1 VIVDEGRDMH
11 QQSSAQSVAENRW
24 ATLGALALLA
34 GLVCVAR
41 YWHSGQFGLY
51 EDDFTRIPEALTMTA
66 LGIWGRIAWSFS
78 NWVDHGKPLHPSLI
92 YFLTF
97 LGGRLGGLR
106 ALYGIGYLIFTSNVF
121 LFYALLRRLQRPAVA
136 LLGGIGY
143 ALFSA
148 DTTQA
153 FLTHSFGLQTSMLFL
168 LLAFHAFL
176 SRRRWVAY
184 LIIPLILIT
193 YETPFPVFLAAPLL
207 LAERWDRRL
216 LGRLVRHALI
226 LGLLLAVTVAIRYA
240 IGESRVSGLTPIS
253 AIATP
258 IVHMIEGPLVAMG
271 TYFLRPVQAL
281 RGLTVEVATAS
292 LLAFALLLWVFSRSR
307 FGSPLDLRTLLAL
320 LKERPFLQSLP
331 EEVKSLLRLG
341 AAGLAML
348 ILAYP
353 LTFTIP
359 AYALR
364 SRETR
369 VHLAAVVGA
378 SILWACAGSLIVRL
392 ADGFGRRRLANIAL
406 AGLFAMLVGFGF
418 AIQRD
423 YVLAWRY
430 QQEFWADLVALIPDA
445 DRGTVVLVDPGALQ
459 DVRQMGANTWNLPRI
474 LDQIYVFPAEWRD
487 PPRVFRL
494 APGWEE
500 HIVTEAGLFT
510 LDGVT
515 TVAPPSLYQTVASER
530 VILIEAGEGGL
541 IRRTAP
547 LVIAG
552 VEFPLKGQT
561 EAVLPTMEK
570 GNLYDY
576 LIRANA
582 E

>member
-1 VIVDEGRDMH
+1 MH
-11 QQSSAQSVAENRW
+11 QQTSAQSVARGRW
-24 ATLGALALLA
+24 ATLGALAFLA
-34 GLVCVAR
+34 ILVWVVR
-41 YWHSGQFGLY
+41 YWHSGQFGFY

-66 LGIWGRIAWSFS
+66 SAVWGRITWSFA

-106 ALYGIGYLIFTSNVF
+106 AVYGIGYLIFTANVF
-121 LFYALLRRLQRPAVA
+121 LFYALLRRLQRPGVA
-136 LLGGIGY
+136 LLGAIGY

-153 FLTHSFGLQTSMLFL
+153 FLTHSLGLQTSMLFL
-168 LLAFHAFL
+168 LLAFHAYL
-176 SRRRWVAY
+176 SKRRWVAY
-184 LIIPLILIT
+184 LIIPLVLIT

-207 LAERWDRRL
+207 LAGRWDRRL
-216 LGRLVRHALI
+216 LRRLIWHTLI

-240 IGESRVSGLTPIS
+240 IGESRVSGLTAES
-253 AIATP
+253 AITTP

-271 TYFLRPVQAL
+271 TYFLRPLQAL
-281 RGLTVEVATAS
+281 GKMTVEVGIAIA
-292 LLAFALLLWVFSRSR
+292 LAFVVFLWLLSRLGHGEALS
-307 FGSPLDLRTLLAL
+307 LRAL
-320 LKERPFLQSLP
+320 LKASRGRAFFQELP
-331 EEVKSLLRLG
+331 DDVKSLFRLG
-341 AAGLAML
+341 ATGLAML

-353 LTFTIP
+353 LTFTVP

-378 SILWACAGSLIVRL
+378 SILWACAGSLFVRL
-392 ADGFGRRRLANIAL
+392 ADGLGRRRLANVAL
-406 AGLFAMLVGFGF
+406 AGLFAMLVGYGF
-418 AIQRD
+418 VVQQD
-423 YVLAWRY
+423 YILAWRY
-430 QQEFWADLVALIPDA
+430 QQEFWTELIPLIPDA
-445 DRGTVVLVDPGALQ
+445 DRGTVILVDPGALH
-459 DVRQMGANTWNLPRI
+459 DVSQIGANTWNLPRI
-474 LDQIYVFPAEWRD
+474 LNQIYVFPTEWRD

-500 HIVTEAGLFT
+500 HIATQAGLFT

-515 TVAPPSLYQTVASER
+515 TVAPPSLYQTVASEQ
-530 VILIEAGEGGL
+530 VILIEAGEGEL
-541 IRRTAP
+541 IRRTTP

-561 EAVLPTMEK
+561 EAVLPSMER

-576 LIRANA
+576 LIRANGD
-582 E
+582 